1 MTVVEVFADVGC
13 PFTHV
18 GLRRLIERRDETGAD
33 FTLHVRSW
41 PLELVNG
48 KPLDPAFIAE
58 EIVDLREQVTP
69 DLFVG
74 FEEAHFPATS
84 LPALE
89 LAAAAYEVD
98 AATGERVSLLLRDA
112 LFEQGRDISQPDVLT
127 EIAALAGVSVPTGTQ
142 RTLDEWDAGRARGVV
157 GSPHFFVG
165 EAHFF
170 CPALQITRVDGHLQI
185 TRDQA
190 GFEEFLQSITPD

>member
-18 GLRRLIERRDETGAD
+18 GLRRLVEHRDETGAD

-69 DLFVG
+69 DLFAG

-89 LAAAAYEVD
+89 LAAAAYEID
-98 AATGERVSLLLRDA
+98 ADTGERVSLLLRDA
-112 LFEQGRDISQPDVLT
+112 LFERGRDISEPDELA
-127 EIAALAGVSVPTGTQ
+127 EIAALIGVHVPTGTR
-142 RTLDEWDAGRARGVV
+142 RTIDEWNAGRERGVV

-165 EAHFF
+165 ASHFF
-170 CPALQITRVDGHLQI
+170 CPALHITRVDGHLQI
-185 TRDQA
+185 TRDQT
-190 GFEEFLQSITPD
+190 GFEEFIQSITAG